1 MLMILTLGRKY
12 IYQLRKDNDMN
23 EEQRLELEKKI
34 IDTIEQYDLDYNSGN
49 AVAGIIRALFL
60 SDGITELEG
69 AKMAINRRINMIKEN
84 KKRG

>member
-1 MLMILTLGRKY
+1 MLMILTLGRKH

>member
-1 MLMILTLGRKY
+1 
-12 IYQLRKDNDMN
+12 MN